1 MLYEKFYEKTKN
13 RAEAVRKSCTL
24 RTLLLIAGLI
34 LVPAAILL
42 VSIFVIRKFNVFM
55 VVACAAAAALF
66 AVDLIRLL
74 RSGGKYLHCRHDAK
88 SVVNEAAPGGQLQTF
103 SDPYDGKVFSYT
115 LKNESSVEC
124 GFLRGKY
131 TFKVKNDEWDEVASF
146 TAERE
151 EDFEQA
157 AKEALGYAA
166 SLEKLPDGEYDET
179 LQPEVEIDEYEEDP
193 DFGEEE
199 DGEEKEED

>member
-1 MLYEKFYEKTKN
+1 MFYDKFYEKTKS

-24 RTLLLIAGLI
+24 RMILLIAGLI

-42 VSIFVIRKFNVFM
+42 ISIFVLRKFNVFT
-55 VVACAAAAALF
+55 VIACAAAAALF

-74 RSGGKYLHCRHDAK
+74 RSGGRYLHCRHDVK
-88 SVVNEAAPGGQLQTF
+88 SLVNETAPGGQLQTF
-103 SDPYDGKVFSYT
+103 SDPYDGKVFTYT

-146 TAERE
+146 TADRE
-151 EDFEQA
+151 EDFERI

>member
-42 VSIFVIRKFNVFM
+42 VSIFVIRKFNVFT

-74 RSGGKYLHCRHDAK
+74 RSGGKYLHCRHDVK
-88 SVVNEAAPGGQLQTF
+88 SVVSEAAPGGQLQTF

-131 TFKVKNDEWDEVASF
+131 TFKVKND
-146 TAERE
+146 
-151 EDFEQA
+151 
-157 AKEALGYAA
+157 
-166 SLEKLPDGEYDET
+166 
-179 LQPEVEIDEYEEDP
+179 
-193 DFGEEE
+193 
-199 DGEEKEED
+199 

>member
-42 VSIFVIRKFNVFM
+42 VSIFVIRKFNVFT